1 MANRIGAFFDFDRTL
16 VDVNSGSLWIRSEQR
31 AGRLKRWQVL
41 VAGTYF
47 LRYHLSL
54 IDMEDAMAK
63 AVRTMAG
70 QREDEIEQRT
80 RDWYYREVRS
90 HVQPGALAA
99 LAKHRERGEPLLL
112 LTTSSPYLGRV
123 VQEDLGFDAIATS
136 SYGVDADGRF
146 TGELHHPVCYGIGK
160 VTHALRIGSP
170 LGVDVDASYFY
181 SDSYTDRFMLDKVR
195 HPRVVN
201 PDPRLRRLAQAK
213 GWPIVDW
220 SA

>member
-1 MANRIGAFFDFDRTL
+1 
-16 VDVNSGSLWIRSEQR
+16 
-31 AGRLKRWQVL
+31 
-41 VAGTYF
+41 
-47 LRYHLSL
+47 
-54 IDMEDAMAK
+54 MAK

-80 RDWYYREVRS
+80 REWYHREVKD
-90 HVQPGALAA
+90 HVQPGARAA
-99 LAKHRERGEPLLL
+99 LDRHRERGEPLIL

-146 TGELHHPVCYGIGK
+146 NGELHQPVCYGIGK
-160 VTHALRIGSP
+160 VEHAIRVGTP

-213 GWPIVDW
+213 GWPILDW
-220 SA
+220 SR